1 MADYHL
7 MGNAHIHLVRNR
19 VTMIKGAINTMNIT
33 ESESHSSPLFTC
45 PMIPHD
51 QQAFV
56 DELLQEIL
64 FPSSTEK
71 FVKIETR
78 SRCKPHQIVYL
89 KQFIFTP
96 NHVFIPGNYPVE
108 ELPDSAFEMGLVGVI
123 IS

>member
-1 MADYHL
+1 MADYPL

-19 VTMIKGAINTMNIT
+19 VTMIKGSINTMDIT
-33 ESESHSSPLFTC
+33 ESESYSSPLFSC
-45 PMIPHD
+45 PMIPDD

-56 DELLQEIL
+56 DQLLQEII

-78 SRCKPHQIVYL
+78 SRCNPHQIVYL
-89 KQFIFTP
+89 KQFVFTP

-108 ELPDSAFEMGLVGVI
+108 ELPDSAFEMGLVGSI

>member
-45 PMIPHD
+45 PMIP
-51 QQAFV
+51 QEEQAFM
-56 DELLQEIL
+56 DELLQEII

-78 SRCKPHQIVYL
+78 SRCEPHQIVYL
-89 KQFIFTP
+89 KQFVFTP

-108 ELPDSAFEMGLVGVI
+108 ELPDSAFEMGLVGSI